1 MKRRTAWSVL
11 AAVLL
16 AACEG
21 SGGVAGPA
29 INQSAVAFAEGTWDV
44 RSVLTGVERP
54 LPALLDPHT
63 APTRCEAGDRTEFYG
78 HFGQMVITRDG
89 FRFTM
94 RVSEDCWSYTRL
106 EFYSPSPVFFTV
118 VHEGRVVPAGGVIL
132 TGGGQPQDRYLRF
145 IDANGTEVFG
155 GRVTGDSLVFA
166 AAVGYDEFVA
176 IRQP

>member
-1 MKRRTAWSVL
+1 MKGRTAWSVL

-44 RSVLTGVERP
+44 RSVLMGVERP
-54 LPALLDPHT
+54 LPALLDPRT

-78 HFGQMVITRDG
+78 HFGKMVVTRNE

-94 RVSEDCWSYTRL
+94 RVSESCWSATRL
-106 EFYSPSPVFFTV
+106 VTYSPSPAFFTV
-118 VHEGRVVPAGGVIL
+118 VHEGRVVPSGR
-132 TGGGQPQDRYLRF
+132 PQDRYLRF
-145 IDANGTEVFG
+145 TDVNGTEVFG
-155 GRVTGDSLVFA
+155 GRVTGDSLLFA